1 MPKSARLTLDDATDP
16 APTLGEQIR
25 AARRAAGWTVCGLA
39 RRSFLDPADLSRIEN
54 GRRAPW
60 PGELAHLEGALGCRL
75 KQPTAVEEKGTSAL
89 LAACDATDGA

>member
-1 MPKSARLTLDDATDP
+1 MPKSAQLEHGDETNL

-60 PGELAHLEGALGCRL
+60 PGELAHLEGALGCRFH
-75 KQPTAVEEKGTSAL
+75 AVGHSTESL
-89 LAACDATDGA
+89 LPAGASCDATDGA